1 MTGHRCFGEF
11 AVQASKLE
19 MEFFKKM
26 GVYKKV
32 PRNLAKKMGC
42 KAITTKCVDT
52 NKVDTSRPQTIQTGS
67 LVAS

>member
-26 GVYKKV
+26 GVHKKV
-32 PRNLAKKMGC
+32 PRNLAKKMGLQGHHHKRC
-42 KAITTKCVDT
+42 EHE
-52 NKVDTSRPQTIQTGS
+52 QG
-67 LVAS
+67 